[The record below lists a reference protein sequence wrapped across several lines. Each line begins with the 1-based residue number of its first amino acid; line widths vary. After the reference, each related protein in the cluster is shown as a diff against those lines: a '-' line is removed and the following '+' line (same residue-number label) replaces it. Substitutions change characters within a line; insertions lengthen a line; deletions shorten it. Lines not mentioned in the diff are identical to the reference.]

1 MSIYCLVGRHP
12 LIPKLCI
19 SSTDLSWTPNPA
31 PSNVFL
37 VILFNYRIG
46 LFHRRSRSK
55 RERFPLGEIKRLRGI
70 GTPPPLPPPKPT
82 STLTRHLG
90 QIVGLREGLVGSFLE
105 TYNDSNLLSPNVLVK
120 SRILGFGIGN
130 TAQGI
135 RNPSIYWIPES
146 KFH

>member
-1 MSIYCLVGRHP
+1 MNCKSC
-12 LIPKLCI
+12 
-19 SSTDLSWTPNPA
+19 S
-31 PSNVFL
+31 F
-37 VILFNYRIG
+37 
-46 LFHRRSRSK
+46 
-55 RERFPLGEIKRLRGI
+55 ERFPCDLIQLQNRAISPEKSFEKREIPFGRNKKVQAYWYHP
-70 GTPPPLPPPKPT
+70 TPPPSPPKTT

-120 SRILGFGIGN
+120 SRILGLGTGN

>member
-1 MSIYCLVGRHP
+1 MYI
-12 LIPKLCI
+12 
-19 SSTDLSWTPNPA
+19 
-31 PSNVFL
+31 
-37 VILFNYRIG
+37 FNRPVVN
-46 LFHRRSRSK
+46 SK
-55 RERFPLGEIKRLRGI
+55 SCSFERFPCDLIQLQNRAISPEKSFEKREISVGRNKKVKGYWY
-70 GTPPPLPPPKPT
+70 PPPPHPPKPT

>member
-1 MSIYCLVGRHP
+1 M
-12 LIPKLCI
+12 CI
-19 SSTDLSWTPNPA
+19 
-31 PSNVFL
+31 
-37 VILFNYRIG
+37 
-46 LFHRRSRSK
+46 FHRPVVNSK
-55 RERFPLGEIKRLRGI
+55 SCSFERFPCDLIQLQNRAISPEKSFEKREISVGRNKKA
-70 GTPPPLPPPKPT
+70 PPPPKPT